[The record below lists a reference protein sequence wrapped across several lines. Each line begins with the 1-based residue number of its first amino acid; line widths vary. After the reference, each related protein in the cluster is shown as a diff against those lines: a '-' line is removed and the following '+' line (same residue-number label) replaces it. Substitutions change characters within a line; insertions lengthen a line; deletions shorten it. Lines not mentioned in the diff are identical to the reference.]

1 MELRQLREPNAAVA
15 FVELELEPE
24 LEVPDLAAASPS
36 MSNIRVALLP
46 VEITTTF
53 SPVFGTPRTGILVEL
68 VTASVTDTP
77 SGRSTLIEELE
88 IEVTTPRSNS

>member
-1 MELRQLREPNAAVA
+1 MRQLREPNAAVA

-46 VEITTTF
+46 VEMHDD
-53 SPVFGTPRTGILVEL
+53 VLTGLRDAAPQ
-68 VTASVTDTP
+68 ASWW
-77 SGRSTLIEELE
+77 
-88 IEVTTPRSNS
+88 NSSLLR